1 MQDLLVKW
9 LLRVVTEF
17 KNGIGGEGAG
27 GGLEKKKEWH
37 RISFVALEGR
47 VGFQNTF
54 GLGRSLGGGHEN
66 SLQYFCLEIPMDRR
80 A

>member
-27 GGLEKKKEWH
+27 GGLEKKNKKNGTE
-37 RISFVALEGR
+37 FL
-47 VGFQNTF
+47 
-54 GLGRSLGGGHEN
+54 L
-66 SLQYFCLEIPMDRR
+66 
-80 A
+80 